1 MARKKKIKE
10 LEKIKKE
17 LEKIK
22 KENKYLQEAVKSLSL
37 YKQLTDKCMESIEA
51 PKNIIKHLKFTM
63 KNIRLKNK
71 NLLERIIGTSGNLNV
86 KGICPV
92 CDINLF
98 GPKSPTFKLRPK
110 ESSLSCAIKNC
121 PIPEKENFDMR
132 TAEEKKR
139 EN

>member
-1 MARKKKIKE
+1 MARKKKI
-10 LEKIKKE
+10 KE

-63 KNIRLKNK
+63 KSIRLKNK

-132 TAEEKKR
+132 TAEEKKTDQDKK
-139 EN
+139 

>member
-1 MARKKKIKE
+1 MARKKKI
-10 LEKIKKE
+10 KE

-71 NLLERIIGTSGNLNV
+71 KLLERIIGTSGNLNV

-132 TAEEKKR
+132 TAEEKKTEEEKKR

>member
-1 MARKKKIKE
+1 MARKKKI
-10 LEKIKKE
+10 KE

-98 GPKSPTFKLRPK
+98 EPKSPTFKLRPK

-132 TAEEKKR
+132 TAEEKKTEEEKKR

>member
-1 MARKKKIKE
+1 MARKKKI
-10 LEKIKKE
+10 KE

-132 TAEEKKR
+132 TAEEKKTEEEKKR

>member
-1 MARKKKIKE
+1 
-10 LEKIKKE
+10 
-17 LEKIK
+17 
-22 KENKYLQEAVKSLSL
+22 
-37 YKQLTDKCMESIEA
+37 MESIEA

-98 GPKSPTFKLRPK
+98 EPKSPTFKLRPK

-132 TAEEKKR
+132 TAEEKKTEEEKKR

>member
-1 MARKKKIKE
+1 MARKKKI
-10 LEKIKKE
+10 KE

-51 PKNIIKHLKFTM
+51 PKNIIKYLKFTM

-132 TAEEKKR
+132 TAEEKKTEEEKKR

>member
-1 MARKKKIKE
+1 MPRKKKEKE
-10 LEKIKKE
+10 S
-17 LEKIK
+17 EKIK

-37 YKQLTDKCMESIEA
+37 YKQLTDKCMESTES
-51 PKNIIKHLKFTM
+51 PKNIIKHLKFTV
-63 KNIRLKNK
+63 KNIQLKNK
-71 NLLERIIGTSGNLNV
+71 KLLERIIGTSGNFQV
-86 KGICPV
+86 KGICPM

-139 EN
+139 ENKE

>member
-1 MARKKKIKE
+1 MARKKKI
-10 LEKIKKE
+10 KE

-51 PKNIIKHLKFTM
+51 PKNIIKHLKFTT

-71 NLLERIIGTSGNLNV
+71 NLLDRIIGTSGNLNV

-98 GPKSPTFKLRPK
+98 EPKSPTFKLRPK

-132 TAEEKKR
+132 TAEEKKTEEEKKR

>member
-1 MARKKKIKE
+1 MARKKKI
-10 LEKIKKE
+10 KE

-98 GPKSPTFKLRPK
+98 EPKSPTFKLRPK

-132 TAEEKKR
+132 TAEEKKT
-139 EN
+139 EKIKE

>member
-1 MARKKKIKE
+1 MARKKKI
-10 LEKIKKE
+10 KE

-63 KNIRLKNK
+63 KSIRLKNK
-71 NLLERIIGTSGNLNV
+71 NLLDRIIGTSGNLNV

>member
-1 MARKKKIKE
+1 MARKKKI
-10 LEKIKKE
+10 KE

-51 PKNIIKHLKFTM
+51 PKNIINHLKFTM

-121 PIPEKENFDMR
+121 PIPKKENFDMR
-132 TAEEKKR
+132 TAEEKKTDQDKK
-139 EN
+139 

>member
-1 MARKKKIKE
+1 MARKKKI
-10 LEKIKKE
+10 KE

-51 PKNIIKHLKFTM
+51 PKNIIKHLKFTT

-71 NLLERIIGTSGNLNV
+71 NLLDRIIGTSGNLNV

-132 TAEEKKR
+132 TAEEKKTEEEKKR

>member
-1 MARKKKIKE
+1 MARKKKI
-10 LEKIKKE
+10 KE

-37 YKQLTDKCMESIEA
+37 YKQLIDKCMESTES
-51 PKNIIKHLKFTM
+51 PKNIIKHLKFTV
-63 KNIRLKNK
+63 KNIQLKNK
-71 NLLERIIGTSGNLNV
+71 KLLERIIGTSGNFQV
-86 KGICPV
+86 KGICPM

-132 TAEEKKR
+132 TAEEKKTEEEKKR

>member
-1 MARKKKIKE
+1 MPRKKKEKE
-10 LEKIKKE
+10 S
-17 LEKIK
+17 EKIK

-37 YKQLTDKCMESIEA
+37 YKQLTDKCMESTES
-51 PKNIIKHLKFTM
+51 PKNIIKHLKFTV
-63 KNIRLKNK
+63 KNIQLKNK
-71 NLLERIIGTSGNLNV
+71 KLLERIIGTSGNFQV
-86 KGICPV
+86 KGICPM

-98 GPKSPTFKLRPK
+98 EPKSPTFKLRPK

-132 TAEEKKR
+132 TAEEKKTEEEKKR

>member
-1 MARKKKIKE
+1 MARKKKI
-10 LEKIKKE
+10 KE

-63 KNIRLKNK
+63 KSIRLKNK

-132 TAEEKKR
+132 TAEEKKTEEEKKR

>member
-1 MARKKKIKE
+1 MARKKKI
-10 LEKIKKE
+10 KE

-71 NLLERIIGTSGNLNV
+71 KLLERIIGTSGNLNV

-98 GPKSPTFKLRPK
+98 EPKSPTFKLRPK

-132 TAEEKKR
+132 TAEEKKTEEEKKR

>member
-1 MARKKKIKE
+1 MARKKKI
-10 LEKIKKE
+10 KE

-121 PIPEKENFDMR
+121 PIPKKENFDIR

>member
-1 MARKKKIKE
+1 MARKKKI
-10 LEKIKKE
+10 KE

-98 GPKSPTFKLRPK
+98 EPKSPTFKLRPK

-121 PIPEKENFDMR
+121 PIPKKENFDMR
-132 TAEEKKR
+132 TAEEKKTEEEKKR

>member
-1 MARKKKIKE
+1 MARKKKI
-10 LEKIKKE
+10 KE

-71 NLLERIIGTSGNLNV
+71 KLLERIIGTSGKTERIIIIL
-86 KGICPV
+86 CY
-92 CDINLF
+92 
-98 GPKSPTFKLRPK
+98 
-110 ESSLSCAIKNC
+110 
-121 PIPEKENFDMR
+121 
-132 TAEEKKR
+132 
-139 EN
+139 